1 MRNKYKHENL
11 LPRLHILGIEL
22 CRIRWKNPIER
33 TFEKSSKVQG
43 ADNPWVSKPNPISL
57 PKVIDKTYLHLMLE
71 PIANESSKAKS
82 EIWPDTRHKKLMD
95 LVKTLRL

>member
-1 MRNKYKHENL
+1 MRNKYKHGHL
-11 LPRLHILGIEL
+11 LPRLHILGIDL
-22 CRIRWKNPIER
+22 CGIRWKSPIER

-71 PIANESSKAKS
+71 LCLPLQMRDPK
-82 EIWPDTRHKKLMD
+82 
-95 LVKTLRL
+95 LRLKYGQIPDIRN